1 MGLMRVLVIGGT
13 RLSGP
18 DIVRELLERDHL
30 PAVLHRGEHE
40 PKLPGCVQH
49 FHGDAGDVEL
59 LRYARREFQPTA
71 LIHMW
76 AMHPTDI
83 ETTVNVF
90 GEELERF
97 VMISSGDVY
106 AAFEAFESRRPT
118 YQPSPIA
125 EDAPLRSCPYKYEGG
140 SYDKVGA
147 ERAALQAWD
156 GRKLPS
162 VIVRYPG
169 VYGFG
174 PVREWYWVK
183 RIRDGRH
190 RIALP
195 DGGLNIF
202 HRGFAA
208 NLAHAVCLALERAEP
223 GSVYNAGD
231 ESQFNVRQLTE
242 MIADIAGHEWEEVS
256 VPGESWPWGTPYSLY
271 QGHLLYDLTRIK
283 EELGYRDIVSPQ
295 EALRVTVE
303 YLSCNKPGFVS
314 QIFPKGFDYAAED
327 AVMDRF
333 RV

>member
-1 MGLMRVLVIGGT
+1 MRVMRVLIIGGT

-30 PAVLHRGEHE
+30 PAVVHRGQHE
-40 PKLPGCVQH
+40 AALPGRVRH

-59 LRYARREFQPTA
+59 LRYAAREFQPTA

-76 AMHPTDI
+76 AMRPADI
-83 ETTVNVF
+83 ENVLRVF
-90 GEELERF
+90 SEALERF

-106 AAFEAFESRRPT
+106 AAFEALERREPT
-118 YQPSPIA
+118 YAPVPIA
-125 EDAPLRSCPYKYEGG
+125 EDAPLRSGPYSYEGT
-140 SYDKVGA
+140 SYDKAGA
-147 ERAALQAWD
+147 ERAALRAWQG
-156 GRKLPS
+156 GRLPT
-162 VIVRYPG
+162 VVVRYPG

-183 RIRDGRH
+183 RIRDGRR

-195 DGGLNIF
+195 DGGLTIF

-231 ESQFNVRQLTE
+231 ETQFSVRQLTD
-242 MIADIAGHEWEEVS
+242 MIAAIAGHEWEPVS
-256 VPGESWPWGTPYSLY
+256 VPAEAWPWGTPYSLF
-271 QGHLLYDLTRIK
+271 QGHLLYDLTKIK
-283 EELGYRDIVSPQ
+283 RELGYRDVVSPQ
-295 EALRVTVE
+295 EGLRVTVE
-303 YLSCNKPGFVS
+303 YLSCTRPERVS
-314 QIFPKGFDYAAED
+314 QIVPKGFDYAAED

-333 RV
+333 AV